1 LELSKDLL
9 RLLLPELLVNHFEIT
24 DYRIE
29 SKDIHISFVENK
41 ITPKEEVNRILVGNG
56 FHEELTIQDFP
67 LRGKSVFLHI
77 KRRRWRDKQ
86 TGEAVHRNWNLVA
99 QGSRMTIDFA
109 AFLKAISSY

>member
-41 ITPKEEVNRILVGNG
+41 ITPKEEVN
-56 FHEELTIQDFP
+56 
-67 LRGKSVFLHI
+67 
-77 KRRRWRDKQ
+77 
-86 TGEAVHRNWNLVA
+86 
-99 QGSRMTIDFA
+99 
-109 AFLKAISSY
+109 

>member
-1 LELSKDLL
+1 
-9 RLLLPELLVNHFEIT
+9 
-24 DYRIE
+24 
-29 SKDIHISFVENK
+29 
-41 ITPKEEVNRILVGNG
+41 LVGNG
-56 FHEELTIQDFP
+56 FYEELTIQDFP